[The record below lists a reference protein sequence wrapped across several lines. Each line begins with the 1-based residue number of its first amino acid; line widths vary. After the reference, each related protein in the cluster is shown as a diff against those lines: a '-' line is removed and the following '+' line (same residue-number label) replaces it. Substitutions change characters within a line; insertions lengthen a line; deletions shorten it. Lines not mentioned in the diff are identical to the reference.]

1 MDELTAKMATLQSE
15 YKKAQREEREYDT
28 IRQNVKDILK
38 TDNSKSL
45 MIKEFSILLYSDFYS
60 NNKNY
65 ISDNE
70 ISNFNNRY
78 IDFNNKV

>member
-1 MDELTAKMATLQSE
+1 
-15 YKKAQREEREYDT
+15 
-28 IRQNVKDILK
+28 
-38 TDNSKSL
+38 